1 MERDVLRSNG
11 DFEALKMKKHIVH
24 FVRAFGYSL
33 AGLAACFK
41 DEVAFRQECLIAI
54 PHFLAAVLLPLPMWV
69 RAFLSLLW
77 VLLVTV
83 ELLNTA
89 IEAVV
94 NLVSPDRHSLAK
106 KAKDCG
112 SAAVFCISLSLVVT
126 WVCVLAWL
134 VRTKI

>member
-1 MERDVLRSNG
+1 
-11 DFEALKMKKHIVH
+11 MKKHVIH

-33 AGLAACFK
+33 AGLWTCFK

-54 PHFLAAVLLPLPMWV
+54 PHFLAIALLPLPPWV
-69 RAFLSLLW
+69 RAFLALLW

-94 NLVSPDRHSLAK
+94 NLVSPEWHSLAK
-106 KAKDCG
+106 KAKDCA
-112 SAAVFCISLSLVVT
+112 SAAVFCMSSSLVVAWG
-126 WVCVLAWL
+126 WVVVWL
-134 VRTKI
+134 TN